1 MVLGM
6 PNLYMISLMNST
18 DFAVVMEAAGFAST
32 HFVNLSIAMKMCVNP
47 PFALL
52 KGPTK
57 YSPHVEKG

>member
-1 MVLGM
+1 
-6 PNLYMISLMNST
+6 
-18 DFAVVMEAAGFAST
+18 MEAAGFAST